1 MQNNLWQG
9 RLRLPAIF
17 GLTILFSACSSM
29 APAPL
34 PKLAQTESFKQRT
47 ISLSQLQGWHV
58 EGKIALNMNNK
69 NNQGNL
75 VWHQKEDAFDLLITG
90 PLGQGYLQIE
100 SYPGQVTATT
110 VEEQIQA
117 SSIEALFSQ
126 HFDWSL
132 PMSELHYW
140 VRGISSPNSKA
151 QLMFDDNG
159 NVETIKQAGWNID
172 YSSFVQV
179 DGLALPYK
187 MTVQGNDIRLK
198 LVLKNWTNL
207 YSLPN

>member
-1 MQNNLWQG
+1 MQNKLWQG
-9 RLRLPAIF
+9 RFRLPAIF
-17 GLTILFSACSSM
+17 GLTMLVSACSSM
-29 APAPL
+29 TPAPL
-34 PKLAQTESFKQRT
+34 PTPAQTES
-47 ISLSQLQGWHV
+47 ISLSQLQEWHV

-90 PLGQGYLQIE
+90 PLGQGYLHIV

-110 VEEQIQA
+110 AEEQIQA
-117 SSIEALFSQ
+117 SSIEALFAQ

-140 VRGISSPNSKA
+140 VRGMSSPNSEA

-159 NVETIKQAGWNID
+159 DVDTIKQAGWNID

-179 DGLALPYK
+179 DSLALPYK
-187 MTVQGNDIRLK
+187 MTIQGNDIRLK

-207 YSLPN
+207 RSLPN